1 VVVVIAPLL
10 EVVALG
16 PGDVAGAHEGGA
28 HRLLVVAEPADD
40 GLTPD
45 AQAVR
50 AIRRESP
57 LPVRALLRAKSGFST
72 SGSEMSKLQGAAQ
85 ELLAAGVDG
94 FAFGFLT
101 PANDVDID
109 ACLVLLQSTDGLP
122 WTFYRAIDYAFDHN
136 RAWRELSTLPGLD
149 TVLTAGSARGVAEG
163 LDDLTARA
171 MRDPVAAP
179 LAMVGDALTPEHV
192 PWLARAGIA
201 KFHLGDQV
209 RPGRS
214 WKAYVDPQLVRSW
227 RILLD
232 HEVAAAS

>member
-10 EVVALG
+10 EVIALG

-28 HRLLVVAEPADD
+28 HRLLVVADPADD

-45 AQAVR
+45 AQTVR
-50 AIRRESP
+50 AIRRSP
-57 LPVRALLRAKSGFST
+57 IPVRALLRAKSGFST

-109 ACLVLLQSTDGLP
+109 ACLVLLQATDGLP
-122 WTFYRAIDYAFDHN
+122 WTFHRAIDYAFDHN
-136 RAWRELSTLPGLD
+136 LAWRELSSLPGLD
-149 TVLTAGSARGVAEG
+149 TVLTAGSARGVDEG

-171 MRDPVAAP
+171 RRDPVAAS
-179 LAMVGDALTPEHV
+179 LAMVGGGLTPEHV

-201 KFHLGDQV
+201 KFHLGHQV
-209 RPGRS
+209 RPGGS

>member
-1 VVVVIAPLL
+1 VVVVTAPLL

-16 PGDVAGAHEGGA
+16 PGDVQGAHEGGA
-28 HRLLVVAEPADD
+28 HRLLVVADPAD

-45 AQAVR
+45 TRTVR
-50 AIRRESP
+50 AIRREGS
-57 LPVRALLRAKSGFST
+57 LPVRALLRAHGGFST
-72 SGSEMSKLQGAAQ
+72 SGSEMSKLRGAAQ

-122 WTFYRAIDYAFDHN
+122 WTFHRAIDHAFDHN
-136 RAWRELSTLPGLD
+136 RAWRELSGLPRLD

-171 MRDPVAAP
+171 TRDHVVAP
-179 LAMVGDALTPEHV
+179 LAMVGDGLTPEHV

-201 KFHLGDQV
+201 KFHLGHQV
-209 RPGRS
+209 RPGGS

-232 HEVAAAS
+232 DQVAAAS